1 MRLRSPLVGLLA
13 VALAL
18 GAGACS
24 RTQTAKPT
32 AGPLAPGY
40 WVQSAERNGA
50 SPEQVAILRKSDV
63 PSFEDYE
70 AATRRSL
77 ACMEDAGI
85 QTWGPDSGHKNGVAV
100 LTYREAGE
108 SPGRTPK
115 QTLDVIDACEAQ
127 HANYVRGAW
136 ELQPIAIEAEQGR
149 FEAARPELYA
159 CAARIG
165 LKLEPDLPIRDLIG
179 QIGDYMNTL
188 PGQGSNSNENCFAA
202 LDEPR

>member
-1 MRLRSPLVGLLA
+1 MRLRSPFVGALV
-13 VALAL
+13 VAFAL

-24 RTQTAKPT
+24 RTQSDKPSTA
-32 AGPLAPGY
+32 AVAPGY
-40 WVQSAERNGA
+40 WVQSAEQKGA
-50 SPEQVAILRKSDV
+50 SPEQVAVLRKSDV

-70 AATRRSL
+70 AAIRRGL

-85 QTWGPDSGHKNGVAV
+85 QTWGPDAGHKNGIAI
-100 LTYREAGE
+100 LTYRTAGE
-108 SPGRTPK
+108 SPGRTPA
-115 QTLDVIDACEAQ
+115 QTLDVTDACEIQ
-127 HANYVRGAW
+127 HSAFVKNAW
-136 ELQPIAIEAEQGR
+136 ELQPIAIEAEEAR

-165 LKLEPDLPIRDLIG
+165 LKLEPDLPLRDLIA

-188 PGQGSNSNENCFAA
+188 SDQGNNSEENCYAT